1 MRIKMHLLGTGT
13 AVLLS
18 VYAVTAY
25 AGQEIRE
32 QRRSMEDLLMP
43 EILYEEADGNQGY
56 YKAAPEVR
64 IIHKQA
70 DAVTKYEF
78 LSADNSK
85 KTGSLELMDG
95 QGQESIYLGKEDFK
109 DGRNVL
115 RVWMEKDLTGP
126 DENGEEGNGTGGSGT
141 GGNEL
146 EGSDAGESSSGE
158 GSGGNEA
165 QENGSGES
173 NSEDSSME
181 ENGSAEYGAGKNG
194 SGDSRTDRDGT
205 DGASLAENGSVEKA
219 EEDAVDDFSKNDTLK
234 KDFLPTAE
242 PETVFEKEIHFLID
256 TKKPSKVNFLYNR
269 AIRDDSILTNEPI
282 ELTLKSTDEG
292 SGMEAIYYRTGD
304 GAAGT
309 MTGDSGSL
317 ILNPG
322 FHGRVEAYAVDKAG
336 NRSESGMSAVLLCES
351 QPPDIRIEAEGKID
365 AWRSD
370 PLRVNVKVLDPDL
383 SSGIQCLKCY
393 VGGEVTIHRENGYQ
407 TGIISMEDGFTV
419 DISSEGGKGI
429 PVVVEVLD
437 WAGNFQSESRLAYI
451 DKNAPAIQSD
461 EIHDHM
467 IAGQPVKGKIRIQ
480 EENDL
485 ASASME
491 VWKVT
496 SDKKR
501 ELMEEKKKEPEPFSG
516 PQEIEWDITLEEDGV
531 YDIHMTAKDRAGHE
545 SRQDSQVIVD
555 QTNPVIRYVDQM
567 QGVYVPYFQWNYG
580 KEEVVQDVTDYS
592 YDIFLDGAFYTAGK
606 KVTKEGVRMLQIK
619 AVDAAGNEATAEAVF
634 QIDHTPPRIRV
645 YDVED
650 GSSYEDM
657 AAVSIS
663 VDGKGE
669 YLKEIRINREKMKL
683 EADCQIFTRSFQE
696 PGDYQILVLAEDL
709 AGNQEKEQITFRIEE
724 QKQLAGKVLKPITRI
739 FRNADPTPARNTRI
753 QNREQE
759 KSPAVFW
766 LVLCFVLA
774 GTASVLR
781 KKIWNRRWRS

>member
-32 QRRSMEDLLMP
+32 QRRSMEDLHMP

-85 KTGSLELMDG
+85 KTGSLELMEG
-95 QGQESIYLGKEDFK
+95 QDQESVYLGKEDFK

-115 RVWMEKDLTGP
+115 RVWMEKDLSGP

-141 GGNEL
+141 GENEL
-146 EGSDAGESSSGE
+146 EGSDAGESSSG
-158 GSGGNEA
+158 
-165 QENGSGES
+165 
-173 NSEDSSME
+173 
-181 ENGSAEYGAGKNG
+181 
-194 SGDSRTDRDGT
+194 DSRTDMDGT
-205 DGASLAENGSVEKA
+205 EGAGLAENGSVEKA
-219 EEDAVDDFSKNDTLK
+219 EKDAEDDFSKDDTPK
-234 KDFLPTAE
+234 NDFLPPAE
-242 PETVFEKEIHFLID
+242 PETVFEKEIYFLID
-256 TKKPSKVNFLYNR
+256 TKKPSKVHFLYNR

-304 GAAGT
+304 GAAET
-309 MTGDSGSL
+309 LTGDSGSL

-336 NRSESGMSAVLLCES
+336 NRSESGMSAVLLCER

-370 PLRVNVKVLDPDL
+370 PLRVNVKVSDPDL

-393 VGGEVTIHRENGYQ
+393 VGGEVTVHRENGYQ

-437 WAGNFQSESRLAYI
+437 WAGNFQSESRLVYI

-467 IAGQPVKGKIRIQ
+467 IAGQPVKGKMRIQ

-516 PQEIEWDITLEEDGV
+516 PQEIEWDIMLEEDGV

-545 SRQDSQVIVD
+545 IGRASCR
-555 QTNPVIRYVDQM
+555 
-567 QGVYVPYFQWNYG
+567 
-580 KEEVVQDVTDYS
+580 E
-592 YDIFLDGAFYTAGK
+592 
-606 KVTKEGVRMLQIK
+606 
-619 AVDAAGNEATAEAVF
+619 
-634 QIDHTPPRIRV
+634 RV
-645 YDVED
+645 
-650 GSSYEDM
+650 
-657 AAVSIS
+657 
-663 VDGKGE
+663 
-669 YLKEIRINREKMKL
+669 
-683 EADCQIFTRSFQE
+683 
-696 PGDYQILVLAEDL
+696 
-709 AGNQEKEQITFRIEE
+709 
-724 QKQLAGKVLKPITRI
+724 
-739 FRNADPTPARNTRI
+739 
-753 QNREQE
+753 
-759 KSPAVFW
+759 
-766 LVLCFVLA
+766 
-774 GTASVLR
+774 
-781 KKIWNRRWRS
+781 

>member
-32 QRRSMEDLLMP
+32 QRRLMEDLLMP

-64 IIHKQA
+64 IIHKQT

-85 KTGSLELMDG
+85 KMGSLELMEG
-95 QGQESIYLGKEDFK
+95 QDQESVYLGKEDFK

-115 RVWMEKDLTGP
+115 RVWMEKDFTGP
-126 DENGEEGNGTGGSGT
+126 DENGEEGNGAGGSSTEGSGT
-141 GGNEL
+141 GENEL
-146 EGSDAGESSSGE
+146 EGSDAGESSSGD

-173 NSEDSSME
+173 NSEDSRTDMDGTE
-181 ENGSAEYGAGKNG
+181 GAG
-194 SGDSRTDRDGT
+194 
-205 DGASLAENGSVEKA
+205 LAENGSVEKA
-219 EEDAVDDFSKNDTLK
+219 EKDAEDDFSKDDTPK
-234 KDFLPTAE
+234 KDFLPPAE

-256 TKKPSKVNFLYNR
+256 TKKPSKVHFLYNR

-282 ELTLKSTDEG
+282 ELTLKSTDVG

-309 MTGDSGSL
+309 LTGDSGSL

-370 PLRVNVKVLDPDL
+370 PLRVNVKVFDPDL

-393 VGGEVTIHRENGYQ
+393 VGGEVTVHRENGYQ

-467 IAGQPVKGKIRIQ
+467 IAGQPVKGKMRIQ

-516 PQEIEWDITLEEDGV
+516 PQEIEWDIMLEEDGV

-580 KEEVVQDVTDYS
+580 KEEVVQDATDYS
-592 YDIFLDGAFYTAGK
+592 YDIFLDGAFYTA
-606 KVTKEGVRMLQIK
+606 
-619 AVDAAGNEATAEAVF
+619 
-634 QIDHTPPRIRV
+634 
-645 YDVED
+645 
-650 GSSYEDM
+650 
-657 AAVSIS
+657 
-663 VDGKGE
+663 
-669 YLKEIRINREKMKL
+669 EIGR
-683 EADCQIFTRSFQE
+683 AH
-696 PGDYQILVLAEDL
+696 V
-709 AGNQEKEQITFRIEE
+709 
-724 QKQLAGKVLKPITRI
+724 
-739 FRNADPTPARNTRI
+739 
-753 QNREQE
+753 
-759 KSPAVFW
+759 
-766 LVLCFVLA
+766 
-774 GTASVLR
+774 
-781 KKIWNRRWRS
+781 